1 MAENARMWT
10 PPVRKE
16 LVQDAGVVHNNKV
29 QRVVAA
35 AAAAVGLG
43 RLWGR
48 VVLLRLRLR
57 LLLEP
62 RSVRR
67 PLRMWRVEEGAGG
80 RRGVFPRL
88 PRPAPVAHSV
98 TDATAKGWQEG
109 AS

>member
-1 MAENARMWT
+1 METAR
-10 PPVRKE
+10 R
-16 LVQDAGVVHNNKV
+16 ASGGSGHGNRSAVVV
-29 QRVVAA
+29 AVVVVVVVVAA
-35 AAAAVGLG
+35 AAAAGLG

-48 VVLLRLRLR
+48 VVLL
-57 LLLEP
+57 LLLGP

-80 RRGVFPRL
+80 RRGVFLRL

>member
-1 MAENARMWT
+1 METAR
-10 PPVRKE
+10 R
-16 LVQDAGVVHNNKV
+16 ASGGSGHGNRSAVVV
-29 QRVVAA
+29 AVVVVVVVAAA

-48 VVLLRLRLR
+48 VVLLRLLLL

>member
-1 MAENARMWT
+1 METAR
-10 PPVRKE
+10 R
-16 LVQDAGVVHNNKV
+16 ASGGSGHGNRSAVVV
-29 QRVVAA
+29 AVVVVVVVVVVVAA
-35 AAAAVGLG
+35 AAAGLG

-48 VVLLRLRLR
+48 VVLLRLRL
-57 LLLEP
+57 LLLLGP

>member
-1 MAENARMWT
+1 METAR
-10 PPVRKE
+10 R
-16 LVQDAGVVHNNKV
+16 ASGGSGHGNRSAVVV
-29 QRVVAA
+29 AVVVVVVVVAA

-48 VVLLRLRLR
+48 VVLLRLRL
-57 LLLEP
+57 LLLLGP